1 MKIRQCI
8 FVPRAP
14 PWNLFRKLCFKMFL
28 SNIVGRSATPPD
40 CPGKK
45 LSATCFESGKCNYLE
60 NPPARFAPVDFR
72 RKRSKLRNIHLSK
85 IIIMHSCI
93 LIYFAIIYLFKFI
106 IFSNIT
112 RVADAPR
119 RSWGHVCETFSRK
132 KFMGFLFNSGHVKW
146 SSRRPLRE
154 APSHDI

>member
-1 MKIRQCI
+1 MDFR
-8 FVPRAP
+8 P
-14 PWNLFRKLCFKMFL
+14 PGPTMQLILEICFKTFL
-28 SNIVGRSATPPD
+28 SNIVSRSATRPER
-40 CPGKK
+40 PGKK

-112 RVADAPR
+112 RVADAPW
-119 RSWGHVCETFSRK
+119 RSWGHVCETFFRK